1 MQILPESEQATSYAV
16 EILNLGG
23 VVAHATETCYGLACD
38 MTNSDAVEKLFGIKN
53 RPPDQ
58 PVSALFPS
66 VKASSEW
73 VKWSKEA
80 LIYAK
85 GKLPGPLTIILPMK
99 QDKTLFPTP
108 QPRPNPTLG
117 IRVSPHKVA
126 MSLAK
131 GFEKPLSTT
140 SANLTGKPNTYSVKE
155 IEDQFSITCTE
166 SSRSINSQFS
176 IDLIIDSG
184 TLENR
189 PSSKVV
195 MFNGGEIKVIR
206 E

>member
-1 MQILPESEQATSYAV
+1 MQILEESEASIAYAI

-38 MTNSDAVEKLFGIKN
+38 MTNSDAVEKLFNIKN

-58 PVSALFPS
+58 PISALFPT

-73 VKWSKEA
+73 VEGSKEA

-99 QDKTLFPTP
+99 PGKTLFPVP
-108 QPRPNPTLG
+108 HPKPNPTLG
-117 IRVSPHKVA
+117 IRVSPHQVA
-126 MSLAK
+126 MDLAK
-131 GFEKPLSTT
+131 EFGKPLSTT
-140 SANLTGKPNTYSVKE
+140 SANLTGQPSTYSVEE
-155 IEDQFSITCTE
+155 IENQLSD
-166 SSRSINSQFS
+166 NPP
-176 IDLIIDSG
+176 DLVIDSG

-189 PSSKVV
+189 PSSKVI
-195 MFNGGEIKVIR
+195 MFMDGEIKVIR

>member
-1 MQILPESEQATSYAV
+1 MQILEESEASIAYAI

-38 MTNSDAVEKLFGIKN
+38 MTNSDAVEKLFNIKN

-58 PVSALFPS
+58 PISALFPT

-73 VKWSKEA
+73 VEWSKEA

-99 QDKTLFPTP
+99 PGKTLFPVP
-108 QPRPNPTLG
+108 HPKPNPTLG
-117 IRVSPHKVA
+117 IRVSPHQVA
-126 MSLAK
+126 MDLAK
-131 GFEKPLSTT
+131 EFGKPLSTT
-140 SANLTGKPNTYSVKE
+140 SANLTGQPSTYSVEE
-155 IEDQFSITCTE
+155 IENQLSD
-166 SSRSINSQFS
+166 NPP
-176 IDLIIDSG
+176 DLVIDSG

-189 PSSKVV
+189 PSSKVI
-195 MFNGGEIKVIR
+195 MFMDGEIKVIR